1 MLFGQSLFQSVLD
14 RLKADED
21 ELADE
26 ERPSAPRVHGFNTGL
41 AFNVMEGVSVAAA
54 RPDQAYV
61 DNLEPDLPEE
71 PKPPEENV
79 EPAPEPEPEP
89 VMPEHLL
96 RLSPQ
101 EIAAEL
107 AISPSDTIQSLGEKR
122 RIFAK
127 TNHPDSVAVP
137 FRDNATQRMMTAN
150 LLIDAAIRRVSR

>member
-26 ERPSAPRVHGFNTGL
+26 DQPAAPRVHGFNTGL
-41 AFNVMEGVSVAAA
+41 AFDVMEGVSVAAA
-54 RPDQAYV
+54 RPDRAYV
-61 DNLEPDLPEE
+61 DNLEPDLPEDDT
-71 PKPPEENV
+71 KPGAP
-79 EPAPEPEPEP
+79 PEPEPEP
-89 VMPEHLL
+89 IMPEHLL

-122 RIFAK
+122 RLFAK
-127 TNHPDSVAVP
+127 SNHPDSVAVP

-150 LLIDAAIRRVSR
+150 LLIDAAIRRVNR

>member
-26 ERPSAPRVHGFNTGL
+26 DRPSAPRVHGFNTGL
-41 AFNVMEGVSVAAA
+41 AFNVMEGVSTAAT

-61 DNLEPDLPEE
+61 DNLESDLPEE
-71 PKPPEENV
+71 LQEHV
-79 EPAPEPEPEP
+79 EPAAPPEPEPEP